1 MSNPKETVRSQV
13 FRIMMEA
20 GYTPQFIANM
30 LNQFE
35 LELAIE
41 FHEAEA
47 QSIKAKLLG
56 TMITEPEQ
64 VEREPE
70 HGC

>member
-1 MSNPKETVRSQV
+1 MNNETMRSKV
-13 FRIMMEA
+13 LRIMMEA
-20 GYTPQFIANM
+20 GYTAQFCANM
-30 LNQFE
+30 LNALE
-35 LELAIE
+35 LELAIQ